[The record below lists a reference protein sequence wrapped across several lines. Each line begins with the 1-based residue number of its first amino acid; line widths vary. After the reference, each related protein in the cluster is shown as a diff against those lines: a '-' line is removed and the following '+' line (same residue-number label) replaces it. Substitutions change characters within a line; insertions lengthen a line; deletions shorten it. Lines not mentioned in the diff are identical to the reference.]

1 MQSLFDSVDDIKLPE
16 ERPRRSYKGL
26 WKALGIIAA
35 VAVLSVGGYFG
46 YQAIFPPRLTERAL
60 PATPEMLLQELKEA
74 RDGID
79 SGTRD
84 IYARIQQFNQ
94 KMEALGRKPVSFSQ
108 VFLQGL
114 SAEEEAALDKMVK
127 DEKDPSYRGVL
138 GQVVEDFKKIRN
150 LEAKV
155 SDLESKLPNDGVEAK
170 PGDTHMKL
178 AKEYLVKEKG
188 IPEPR
193 AKELIARLNI
203 MEASLEK
210 GNRVHFYYDPAK
222 DFFGTWVSQG
232 SAKRSP
238 LALIRAKEMRLI
250 GERDVAIARATTLEE
265 KKAELEGLLARLEED
280 VAALEKRKALLE
292 SNVAQLETDK
302 NTAIDQA
309 KVATASLSTAKNSM
323 YYAADLE
330 SNLRAKGV
338 LKIFNRVEQI
348 GDVKFDS
355 NLDLSQGKSITFKP
369 AQFGIDR
376 IRDVR
381 VIPAFF
387 KEGRDLDV
395 TFEDGGAVVTVLNE
409 GALKGQRVLFIV
421 TR

>member
-1 MQSLFDSVDDIKLPE
+1 MQSLFDSIEDIKLPE
-16 ERPRRSYKGL
+16 QKPRRSTKRL
-26 WKALGIIAA
+26 WKVLGIVAA
-35 VAVLSVGGYFG
+35 VIVLSVGGYFG
-46 YQAIFPPRLTERAL
+46 YREIFPLRLTERAL
-60 PATPEMLLQELKEA
+60 PATPEQLLQELKAA

-84 IYARIQQFNQ
+84 IYGRIQQFNQ

-138 GQVVEDFKKIRN
+138 AQVVEDFKKIRN
-150 LEAKV
+150 IEAKV
-155 SDLESKLPNDGVEAK
+155 SDLESRLPGEGTEAK
-170 PGDTHMKL
+170 AGDTHMKL
-178 AKEYLVKEKG
+178 AKEYLVKERG

-193 AKELIARLNI
+193 AKELIVRLNI
-203 MEASLEK
+203 MEVSLEK

-250 GERDVAIARATTLEE
+250 GERDVAIAKATTLEE
-265 KKAELEGLLARLEED
+265 KKAELEGVLAKLEED
-280 VAALEKRKALLE
+280 VVALEKRKALLE

-302 NTAIDQA
+302 NMAIDQA
-309 KVATASLSTAKNSM
+309 KVATADLKTEKNSM
-323 YYAADLE
+323 FYAADLE
-330 SNLRAKGV
+330 ANLKAKGV

-355 NLDLSQGKSITFKP
+355 NLDLSQSKSITFKP
-369 AQFGIDR
+369 SQFGIDR
-376 IRDVR
+376 IRDLR

-395 TFEDGGAVVTVLNE
+395 KFEDNGAVVTVLNE
-409 GALKGQRVLFIV
+409 AALKGQRVLFVV